1 MLSLSTIADT
11 FPFLRVVLG
20 VVLDAQSLQH
30 EDSRCP
36 GVPCA
41 TIGHCLDPES
51 GQAAE
56 QHVPG
61 LEGMSDVC
69 QRQRVLLRC
78 EGGFRVFGRE
88 LRTTRLQPWP
98 SLRLFH

>member
-41 TIGHCLDPES
+41 TIGYCLDPES

-61 LEGMSDVC
+61 LEGWF
-69 QRQRVLLRC
+69 Q
-78 EGGFRVFGRE
+78 GFRPRAPDYEVAAVAISE
-88 LRTTRLQPWP
+88 IVPLRT
-98 SLRLFH
+98 